1 MRIIHVLNHV
11 RNTGNGIVNATIDL
25 VCSQKQMGED
35 VAVASSGGEFTK
47 LLEQYGIPH
56 YQLKQ
61 EKRGLHS
68 IRTLSDF
75 NKIMKEFNPDI
86 VHAQMVTGALLAKI
100 LKIKHSYKLVTTVHN
115 IFDKQSMIM
124 GVGDRVIAVSN
135 SVSEILRNKK
145 KISPNKVRTV
155 LNGTLNSP
163 RTKKLED
170 YMPISLDGRS
180 IVTVAGMN
188 KRKGITELI
197 KAFEIVGSKHTDAN
211 LYLVGDGPDRPFF
224 EEIASNSINSNRIH
238 FIGFEPEPQKYLLS
252 ADIFVLFSYR
262 ESCPLVLFEAREAGC
277 AIIASNV
284 DGIPE
289 VLNNESGI
297 LIKPGDI
304 IELAEKIDLLFS
316 DTRELTRL
324 KLEAKKDLEKLSVNR
339 VCEETLTIYKEL
351 AV

>member
-1 MRIIHVLNHV
+1 
-11 RNTGNGIVNATIDL
+11 
-25 VCSQKQMGED
+25 
-35 VAVASSGGEFTK
+35 
-47 LLEQYGIPH
+47 
-56 YQLKQ
+56 
-61 EKRGLHS
+61 
-68 IRTLSDF
+68 
-75 NKIMKEFNPDI
+75 MKEFNPDI

-211 LYLVGDGPDRPFF
+211 LYLVGDGPDRPFL
-224 EEIASNSINSNRIH
+224 RR
-238 FIGFEPEPQKYLLS
+238 LLL
-252 ADIFVLFSYR
+252 IQLIVIEY
-262 ESCPLVLFEAREAGC
+262 
-277 AIIASNV
+277 
-284 DGIPE
+284 
-289 VLNNESGI
+289 I
-297 LIKPGDI
+297 LLI
-304 IELAEKIDLLFS
+304 
-316 DTRELTRL
+316 
-324 KLEAKKDLEKLSVNR
+324 
-339 VCEETLTIYKEL
+339 
-351 AV
+351 